1 MDPIWY
7 YVIVG
12 AVSLLVG
19 FIVCALVQ
27 SAKRK
32 SDARELGR
40 AKDQALQIVN
50 DAVREAEAKK
60 KESILE
66 AKEEI
71 LAAKNETENELKE
84 RRKEVSRQERRIAQ
98 KEEQIDAKVAAL
110 ESKEEAILSKQ
121 KKMDELQ
128 AEIEETLKKQ
138 ILTLE
143 RISGTTS
150 DEAREML
157 LAKVEAE
164 IQHETALKLA
174 EYEARYKEEADDRAK
189 NILSLAIQRCAA
201 DHVSEIAISVVSLQ
215 IGRAHV

>member
-1 MDPIWY
+1 MKDPIWY

-12 AVSLLVG
+12 AVALIVG
-19 FIVCALVQ
+19 FVVCALIQ
-27 SAKRK
+27 RAKRK
-32 SDARELGR
+32 SDERELGR

-71 LAAKNETENELKE
+71 LAARNETENELKE

-110 ESKEEAILSKQ
+110 ENKEEALLAKQ
-121 KKMDELQ
+121 KKTDELQ

-143 RISGTTS
+143 KISGTTS

-164 IQHETALKLA
+164 I
-174 EYEARYKEEADDRAK
+174 
-189 NILSLAIQRCAA
+189 
-201 DHVSEIAISVVSLQ
+201 
-215 IGRAHV
+215 